1 MQVNITEPIEQM
13 TGLSWRQLVGR
24 IIFGIAFTSWI
35 GFLPTYLTIHYM
47 VDANFFSYDMFTDG
61 VFGINSFGFVSGVLL
76 VLMSFA
82 LYGFIPFA
90 WASYLNRKN
99 GRKENSDRWMAWI
112 FIALATLFHLF
123 LFFTSLYKNKLFVY
137 GIFSV
142 LGLFVCGFCCLLIG
156 KTFKDKL
163 LSWVP
168 SATFIFA
175 SAMFPFISQDANSQ
189 FVSLAL
195 KTFRIGGM
203 LDVVAVSKNG
213 LQEIAKGKLILQTP
227 DNLYIESEKEGLIT
241 IPYVSDILVKVKSQ

>member
-1 MQVNITEPIEQM
+1 MQVNIIERIEKI
-13 TGLSWRQLVGR
+13 TGLSWRQLAGR
-24 IIFGIAFTSWI
+24 VVFGIAFTSWI

-47 VDANFFSYDMFTDG
+47 VDMNFFSYDMFTDG
-61 VFGINSFGFVSGVLL
+61 VFGINSFGFVSGILL

-82 LYGFIPFA
+82 LFGFIPFA

-99 GRKENSDRWMAWI
+99 GRKRNSDRWMAWI
-112 FIALATLFHLF
+112 FIILATLFHLF
-123 LFFTSLYKNKLFVY
+123 LFFTSLYKDKFVVY
-137 GIFSV
+137 VIFSV

-156 KTFKDKL
+156 KTFKEKL

-168 SATFIFA
+168 TAIFIFL

-203 LDVVAVSKNG
+203 LDVVAVSKNE
-213 LQEIAKGKLILQTP
+213 LNEIARGNLILQTP

-241 IPYVSDILVKVKSQ
+241 IPYASDIIVKVKN

>member
-1 MQVNITEPIEQM
+1 MQVNIIERVEKM

-24 IIFGIAFTSWI
+24 VVFGVAFTSWI

-47 VDANFFSYDMFTDG
+47 VDMNFFSYDMFTDG

-76 VLMSFA
+76 VFMSFA
-82 LYGFIPFA
+82 LFGFIPFA

-99 GRKENSDRWMAWI
+99 GRKENSDRWMAWV
-112 FIALATLFHLF
+112 FIALAVLFHLF
-123 LFFTSLYKNKLFVY
+123 LFFTSLYKGKLFVY

-156 KTFKDKL
+156 KNFKDKL

-168 SATFIFA
+168 SAIFIFA
-175 SAMFPFISQDANSQ
+175 SAMFPFVSQDANSQ

-213 LQEIAKGKLILQTP
+213 LQEITRGKLILQTP

-241 IPYVSDILVKVKSQ
+241 IPYASDILVKVKS